1 MAAQPAA
8 GRSGAGIPAQPLAIG
23 TKLATYF
30 DMLGIAKR
38 GWGGR

>member
-1 MAAQPAA
+1 MAAPPAA

-30 DMLGIAKR
+30 DMLGIAKS
-38 GWGGR
+38 GLGGR